1 MTETRLR
8 TCTDLDVS
16 WQYSVL
22 EILLSP
28 RDECAHSQSR
38 LAAASTDVNDLLLR
52 FFSQVCFRCL
62 NFVFFW
68 ASSFPPPLSP
78 SLRHHA
84 VLLGVADAVIVIF
97 LRRFFPLES

>member
-1 MTETRLR
+1 MNARIRNPGWLLPRLMLI
-8 TCTDLDVS
+8 TCFC
-16 WQYSVL
+16 VL
-22 EILLSP
+22 S
-28 RDECAHSQSR
+28 
-38 LAAASTDVNDLLLR
+38 LR
-52 FFSQVCFRCL
+52 FV
-62 NFVFFW
+62 FVVSTLFFFW

>member
-38 LAAASTDVNDLLLR
+38 LAAASTDVNYLLLR
-52 FFSQVCFRCL
+52 FVSQVCFRCL
-62 NFVFFW
+62 NFVFFLGIFF
-68 ASSFPPPLSP
+68 SSTLVAFSAP
-78 SLRHHA
+78 S
-84 VLLGVADAVIVIF
+84 
-97 LRRFFPLES
+97 RRAAWCC